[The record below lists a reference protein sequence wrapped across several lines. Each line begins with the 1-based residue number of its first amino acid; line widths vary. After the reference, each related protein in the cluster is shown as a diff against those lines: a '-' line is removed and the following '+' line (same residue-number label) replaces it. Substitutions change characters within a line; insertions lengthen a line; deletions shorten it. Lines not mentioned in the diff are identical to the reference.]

1 MTSTLK
7 GYVSLVGSRG
17 LHRNE
22 VDKRGWRSNQ
32 SSRESRGHRSC
43 PDPVCAL
50 GAGGEWW
57 VPTGGGS
64 GEMVR
69 NYKLKAVRQIGNGQ
83 HSGYNKQYYFCPGK
97 LLREQILNV
106 LSEYTRR

>member
-1 MTSTLK
+1 M
-7 GYVSLVGSRG
+7 
-17 LHRNE
+17 
-22 VDKRGWRSNQ
+22 
-32 SSRESRGHRSC
+32 
-43 PDPVCAL
+43 
-50 GAGGEWW
+50 
-57 VPTGGGS
+57 PTGGGS
-64 GEMVR
+64 GEVR

>member
-7 GYVSLVGSRG
+7 DYVSLVGSRG
-17 LHRNE
+17 SHRNE
-22 VDKRGWRSNQ
+22 VDKRGGRSNP
-32 SSRESRGHRSC
+32 SSRKSRGHRPC

-57 VPTGGGS
+57 VPTGGAS

-69 NYKLKAVRQIGNGQ
+69 NYRLKAVRQIG
-83 HSGYNKQYYFCPGK
+83 SGDLMDSMVTVINNTISVPESC
-97 LLREQILNV
+97 LESR
-106 LSEYTRR
+106 S